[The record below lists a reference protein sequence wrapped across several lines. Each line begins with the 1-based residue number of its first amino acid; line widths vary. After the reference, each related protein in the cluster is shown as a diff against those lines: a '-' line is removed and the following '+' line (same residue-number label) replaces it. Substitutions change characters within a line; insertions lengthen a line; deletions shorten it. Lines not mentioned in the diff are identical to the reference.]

1 MSSRVSIAECGKF
14 LRLFFNKTLISLLLS
29 MFSINAAPLAEHQ
42 KNVQTARAL
51 TAELSDYIDETE
63 TFDDIDAEYE
73 KEIIAKIRSAL
84 PAAEKIEWQGATI
97 ENGNEWLAAEL
108 TIYANEKN
116 LTKRS
121 EILDSIGERLGA
133 LEEKLVELENA
144 VAADRTKDE
153 DKQKLAEILRRAE
166 YQKPEPKQESLFQR
180 WWQAFTDWLAGVFP
194 RPKISEMSENG
205 SQSISFVLQIL
216 LYALVLGAI
225 GFLLYRFAPVLLKN
239 RRKRE
244 KPEKKEL
251 VILGER
257 VAAGESAENLFG
269 EAERLARDGDLR
281 AAIRKGYIA
290 LLCDLHDRRVIGLAQ
305 HKTNRDYLRDV
316 SADRTLYENVGALTG
331 SFERHWYGEQNAA
344 EKDWNE
350 FREKFRKTVKV
361 H

>member
-73 KEIIAKIRSAL
+73 KEIIAKIRGAL

-257 VAAGESAENLFG
+257 VAAGKFVRRSRAAGTRRRFASRDSQRLHRAFARFARPPRDRFGAAQNQSRLSA
-269 EAERLARDGDLR
+269 RLARRPRALRKRGRADRQFR
-281 AAIRKGYIA
+281 AA
-290 LLCDLHDRRVIGLAQ
+290 LVRRT
-305 HKTNRDYLRDV
+305 KRR
-316 SADRTLYENVGALTG
+316 
-331 SFERHWYGEQNAA
+331 
-344 EKDWNE
+344 
-350 FREKFRKTVKV
+350 
-361 H
+361 